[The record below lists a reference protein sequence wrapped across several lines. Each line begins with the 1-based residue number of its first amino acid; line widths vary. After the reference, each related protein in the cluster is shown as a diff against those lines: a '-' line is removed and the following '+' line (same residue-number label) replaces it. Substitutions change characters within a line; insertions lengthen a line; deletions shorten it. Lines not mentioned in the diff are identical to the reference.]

1 MSFTVNGL
9 GNVDEDSIEVVD
21 AEPANI
27 FDRSSMRAATRFKFQ
42 PRVVDGAGVAVPGV
56 QYLFRYQ
63 LEE

>member
-1 MSFTVNGL
+1 VNGL
-9 GNVDEDSIEVVD
+9 GNVEEDTIEVVD

-27 FDRSSMRAATRFKFQ
+27 FDRSSIRAAARFKFQ
-42 PRVVDGAGVAVPGV
+42 PRVVDGQGVDVAGV